1 MLSRPCEFRYEILTF
16 TYLYLCK
23 NSKLKSGVQDY
34 FFLYDTFLISR
45 YLYRNEIMKQKKS
58 KRVIV
63 RITENQF
70 KNLVDCV
77 IDEQTTVSDLIRE
90 SVIDKL
96 KKLKDD
102 AKRKG

>member
-1 MLSRPCEFRYEILTF
+1 
-16 TYLYLCK
+16 
-23 NSKLKSGVQDY
+23 
-34 FFLYDTFLISR
+34 
-45 YLYRNEIMKQKKS
+45 MKERKS

>member
-1 MLSRPCEFRYEILTF
+1 MCKITF
-16 TYLYLCK
+16 FCMTNFIFHDIY
-23 NSKLKSGVQDY
+23 
-34 FFLYDTFLISR
+34 
-45 YLYRNEIMKQKKS
+45 YRNNKMKQKKS

-63 RITENQF
+63 RITENQL
-70 KNLVDCV
+70 KNLMDCV
-77 IDEQTTVSDLIRE
+77 IEEQTTVSDLIRE

>member
-1 MLSRPCEFRYEILTF
+1 
-16 TYLYLCK
+16 
-23 NSKLKSGVQDY
+23 
-34 FFLYDTFLISR
+34 
-45 YLYRNEIMKQKKS
+45 MKETKS

-63 RITENQF
+63 RISEQQL
-70 KNLVDCV
+70 KNLMDCV